1 MARAERTV
9 KGDFQTIV
17 KTLHDAVMNG
27 SVSASFE
34 EESVLSGEGYEC
46 VVRVYERYSWFGS
59 NRVSMAVTVAGEE
72 PDRAANI
79 MHTARTI
86 HREIAPHVGSTT
98 EIQLANG
105 SRSGLES
112 RIRILCRDSAG
123 NHMAARLDRR
133 LRIEIDGSH
142 VVLVQSVQATN
153 VGNAV
158 QRNSHR
164 HLQLRGGE
172 IHVCDHFRDR
182 VLHLQST
189 H

>member
-1 MARAERTV
+1 
-9 KGDFQTIV
+9 
-17 KTLHDAVMNG
+17 
-27 SVSASFE
+27 
-34 EESVLSGEGYEC
+34 
-46 VVRVYERYSWFGS
+46 
-59 NRVSMAVTVAGEE
+59 
-72 PDRAANI
+72 
-79 MHTARTI
+79 
-86 HREIAPHVGSTT
+86 
-98 EIQLANG
+98 
-105 SRSGLES
+105 
-112 RIRILCRDSAG
+112 
-123 NHMAARLDRR
+123 MAARLDRR
-133 LRIEIDGSH
+133 LRVEIDGSH